1 MAKPIVSYLGIV
13 SSVVLMA
20 CGAVCQTWDRSLPEA
35 PSARVATEPQKS
47 NVFVEQERSLKLRML
62 GGNTGVMRQGATATF
77 SEPAIS
83 GQKESKT
90 LFDKYLNPSSAKQL
104 PGYRSTSD
112 GSLMGRATYAAS
124 RIFVTRDES
133 GKGRLNTSYLLQA
146 LTSVAADTASR
157 PYWRR
162 SPTGSVSDFG
172 STVGNDAGINVWHE
186 FRPGIEQLMKSHT
199 PKFISKIE
207 ERIGQK

>member
-1 MAKPIVSYLGIV
+1 
-13 SSVVLMA
+13 
-20 CGAVCQTWDRSLPEA
+20 
-35 PSARVATEPQKS
+35 
-47 NVFVEQERSLKLRML
+47 ML